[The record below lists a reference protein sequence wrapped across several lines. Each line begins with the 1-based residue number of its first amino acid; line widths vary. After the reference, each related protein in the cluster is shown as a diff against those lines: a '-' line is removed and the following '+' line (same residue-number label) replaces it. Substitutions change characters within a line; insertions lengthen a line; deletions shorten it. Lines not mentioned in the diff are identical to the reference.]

1 MRFARGAGPA
11 LRTALLALAAAA
23 AIGAGSARAAQ
34 CGNDG
39 DGFEQWLAAFKL
51 EAARA
56 GIPGGIVESALA
68 DVAYDENVISHDR
81 GQRAFHQSFEQFS
94 HRMLSAY
101 RIKKGRALLQRNA
114 AMFRVI
120 EQRYGVPGA
129 VLVAIWGL
137 ETDFGAGTGKFPT
150 FNALATLAYDCRR
163 SEQFHV
169 ELLDALR
176 VVQRGDL
183 EPSQM
188 HGAWAGEIG
197 QTQFMPSAYL
207 KYAVG
212 LDGGAADLI
221 GNSGDALASTAN
233 FLRGHGWKRGEAW
246 DEGAP
251 NFAALLEWNKAR
263 VYSKTIALFADKLAG
278 LGEDQADQPD
288 EQQQ

>member
-1 MRFARGAGPA
+1 MRFARGARTA
-11 LRTALLALAAAA
+11 LRTALFALAAAA
-23 AIGAGSARAAQ
+23 AIGMAPARAAQ
-34 CGNDG
+34 CGNDS
-39 DGFEQWLAAFKL
+39 DGFEDWLATFKR

-56 GIPGGIVESALA
+56 GVPGAVIESALA
-68 DVAYDENVISHDR
+68 DVAYDEEVISHDR

-101 RIKKGRALLQRNA
+101 RLKKGRALLQRYA
-114 AMFRVI
+114 AMFRTI
-120 EQRYGVPGA
+120 EQRYGVPGP

-150 FNALATLAYDCRR
+150 FSALATLAYDCRR
-163 SEQFHV
+163 SEQFHA

-176 VVQRGDL
+176 LVQRGDL
-183 EPSQM
+183 EASQM

-212 LDGGAADLI
+212 LDGGAGDLI
-221 GNSGDALASTAN
+221 GNAGDALASTAN

-246 DEGAP
+246 DEGEP
-251 NFAALLEWNKAR
+251 NFAALIEWNKAR

-278 LGEDQADQPD
+278 TDQPD
-288 EQQQ
+288 QPEDPQQ

>member
-1 MRFARGAGPA
+1 MRFARGARTA
-11 LRTALLALAAAA
+11 LRTALFALAATA
-23 AIGAGSARAAQ
+23 AIGMAPARAAQ
-34 CGNDG
+34 CGNDS
-39 DGFEQWLAAFKL
+39 DGFEGWLAAFKR

-56 GIPGGIVESALA
+56 GVPGAVIESALA
-68 DVAYDENVISHDR
+68 DVAYDEEVISHDR

-101 RIKKGRALLQRNA
+101 RLKKGRTLLQRYA
-114 AMFRVI
+114 AMFHTI
-120 EQRYGVPGA
+120 EQRYGVPGP

-137 ETDFGAGTGKFPT
+137 ETDFGAGTGKFST
-150 FNALATLAYDCRR
+150 FSALATLAYDCRR
-163 SEQFHV
+163 SEQFHA

-183 EPSQM
+183 EASQM

-212 LDGGAADLI
+212 LDGGAGDLI
-221 GNSGDALASTAN
+221 GNAGDALASTAN

-246 DEGAP
+246 DEGEP

-278 LGEDQADQPD
+278 AAEPDQPED
-288 EQQQ
+288 PQQ